1 MGKPGSGRY
10 TTYVP
15 ARPTPELQ
23 TKFERLKKIF
33 PGGLEDLYE
42 GKTSNADAGGAVS
55 ARAVAELN
63 KGKGDPDMFGTGVS
77 MNFGEAPQ
85 TQDVAW
91 EDPGDPANPYVPD
104 LTSPGPG
111 KTDGTDKDS
120 DPQIKPEDIKP
131 NFDSKNPTVNTA
143 SPSSTAPRL
152 GSFSLGED
160 LEKGKSSQK

>member
-1 MGKPGSGRY
+1 MGTPGSGRY
-10 TTYVP
+10 TTFVP
-15 ARPTPELQ
+15 SNATAEQ
-23 TKFERLKKIF
+23 QKKIARLKKNF

-42 GKTSNADAGGAVS
+42 GKSSNIDAAKAAS
-55 ARAVAELN
+55 DRAVAELN

-85 TQDVAW
+85 TQDVVW
-91 EDPGDPANPYVPD
+91 KDPGDPANPYVPD

-120 DPQIKPEDIKP
+120 DPEIKPEDVKP
-131 NFDSKNPTVNTA
+131 NFDSKNPTVNTT
-143 SPSSTAPRL
+143 SPSATAPRL
-152 GSFSLGED
+152 GSFSLGQD